1 MASRSLRSEKHKINL
16 NYHNL
21 TRSHQTQSIFMI
33 SFNFKRN
40 VLKSVMFC
48 GLLLC
53 AGSLSATTSH
63 TILSEE
69 ETQPTDEVIA
79 RGYDR
84 QANVNCILY
93 KSGYLEVYSSGGN
106 SYLSSIGFMIGS
118 DKKDLIKTVS
128 IKEIRTIQNDAF
140 ADCKNLTSV
149 TFYPNDNKPVWEISG
164 DAFRNCVSLK
174 SITIP
179 AYVHKIENTV
189 FSGCTN
195 LESIVVEEGNSTYDS
210 RDNCNAVI
218 ETATNTLKIGFSST
232 KIPNTVT
239 TIGGGAFEGT
249 TLKSIVIPEGVTL
262 IENEAF
268 KDCKSLETVSLPNSL
283 ERIYPFAFRNSNI
296 SSISIPAGVKY
307 ISEDVF
313 DGCNNLSTITVSN
326 GNTKYDSRDN
336 CNALIETATNT
347 ILRGSSSTIIPNT
360 VTTIGA
366 RAFEGTTLKRIVI
379 PEGVTLIGDGAFCDC
394 KSLETV
400 SLPNSLER
408 ICSIAFS
415 SSKISSIYIPAGV
428 KDISESAF
436 FQCEN
441 LSTIT
446 VSNENTKYDSRDN
459 CNALIETATNTL
471 LQGSSSTVIPN
482 SVTAIGGRAFQRSN
496 IAEMVIPNSVTAIEA
511 YTFQGSKIAKIVI
524 PESVKKIGQ
533 LAFLDCNSLTTVVCK
548 SKSVIDISGVP
559 PFFPLSNAILYVPAE
574 SVEAYKVANGWSR
587 FSNIQP
593 LPFVD
598 INITAAGKTTY
609 CSSNALDFTNVEGV
623 KAYLALG
630 FSPSTGVVFLTRVNK
645 IPAGVGFM
653 IFGKEGQYEVP
664 FCETDITYANLM
676 VGTKSETTVASTA
689 DGKTNYVLANG
700 ADGVMFYLA
709 NDAVVPANKAYLSIP
724 SSVINTP
731 AKVIRL
737 GFEDDIT
744 TGILRV
750 EDMTNKTDNKVY
762 GLDGRRKASL
772 SSGFNIV
779 NGKKIYV
786 K

>member
-1 MASRSLRSEKHKINL
+1 
-16 NYHNL
+16 
-21 TRSHQTQSIFMI
+21 MI

-40 VLKSVMFC
+40 VLKSVMLC
-48 GLLLC
+48 GLLMC
-53 AGSLSATTSH
+53 ASSLSATSSH
-63 TILSEE
+63 AILMEE
-69 ETQPTDEVIA
+69 ETQPADEVIA

-93 KSGYLEVYSSGGN
+93 KSGYLEVYSSGGY
-106 SYLSSIGFMIGS
+106 SYLSSIGYMIGS

-128 IKEIRTIQNDAF
+128 IKEIRVIEDEAF
-140 ADCKNLTSV
+140 ADCNNLTSV
-149 TFYPNDNKPVWEISG
+149 TFYPNDNKPVWEIKG
-164 DAFRNCVSLK
+164 NAFRNCVSLK

-179 AYVHKIENTV
+179 ASVSKIETSA
-189 FSGCTN
+189 FQGCTS
-195 LESIVVEEGNSTYDS
+195 LESIVVEEGNSKYDS

-218 ETATNTLKIGFSST
+218 ETATNTLKIGLSST
-232 KIPNTVT
+232 IIPNTVT

-262 IENEAF
+262 IDNSAF
-268 KDCKSLETVSLPNSL
+268 SDCKSLETVSLPNSL
-283 ERIYPFAFRNSNI
+283 ERIYPLAFQNSNI
-296 SSISIPAGVKY
+296 SSISIPAGVKGIGENAFY
-307 ISEDVF
+307 
-313 DGCNNLSTITVSN
+313 GCENLSTITVSN
-326 GNTKYDSRDN
+326 GNAKYDSRDN

-347 ILRGSSSTIIPNT
+347 ILRGSSST
-360 VTTIGA
+360 
-366 RAFEGTTLKRIVI
+366 
-379 PEGVTLIGDGAFCDC
+379 
-394 KSLETV
+394 
-400 SLPNSLER
+400 
-408 ICSIAFS
+408 
-415 SSKISSIYIPAGV
+415 
-428 KDISESAF
+428 
-436 FQCEN
+436 
-441 LSTIT
+441 
-446 VSNENTKYDSRDN
+446 
-459 CNALIETATNTL
+459 
-471 LQGSSSTVIPN
+471 VIPN
-482 SVTAIGGRAFQRSN
+482 SVTTIERNAFR
-496 IAEMVIPNSVTAIEA
+496 
-511 YTFQGSKIAKIVI
+511 GSKIAKIVI
-524 PESVKKIGQ
+524 PASVKNIGQ
-533 LAFLDCNSLTTVVCK
+533 WAFQDCKSLTTVVCK
-548 SKSVIDISGVP
+548 SKSVIDVSGLL
-559 PFFPLSNAILYVPAE
+559 PFDPLPNATLYVPAE
-574 SVEAYKVANGWSR
+574 SLEAYKAANEWSK

-593 LPFVD
+593 LPYAD
-598 INITAAGKTTY
+598 ITITAAGKTTY
-609 CSSNALDFTNVEGV
+609 CSSNSLDFTNVEGV

-653 IFGKEGQYEVP
+653 VFGKEGQYEVP

-700 ADGVMFYLA
+700 VDGVMFYLA

-737 GFEDDIT
+737 GFEDDMT

>member
-1 MASRSLRSEKHKINL
+1 MASRSFRSEKHKINL

-53 AGSLSATTSH
+53 ASSLSATSSH
-63 TILSEE
+63 AILMEE

-79 RGYDR
+79 TGYNR

-128 IKEIRTIQNDAF
+128 IKEIRVIEDEAF
-140 ADCKNLTSV
+140 ADCNNLTSV
-149 TFYPNDNKPVWEISG
+149 TFYPNDNKPVWEIKG
-164 DAFRNCVSLK
+164 NAFRNCVSLK

-179 AYVHKIENTV
+179 ASVSKIETSA
-189 FSGCTN
+189 FQGCTS
-195 LESIVVEEGNSTYDS
+195 LESIVVEEGNSKYDS

-218 ETATNTLKIGFSST
+218 ETATKTLKVGLSST
-232 KIPNTVT
+232 IIPNTVT

-262 IENEAF
+262 IDNSAF
-268 KDCKSLETVSLPNSL
+268 SDCKSLETVSLPNSL
-283 ERIYPFAFRNSNI
+283 ERIYPLAFQNSNI
-296 SSISIPAGVKY
+296 SSISIPAGVKGIGENAFY
-307 ISEDVF
+307 
-313 DGCNNLSTITVSN
+313 GCENLSTITVSN

-347 ILRGSSSTIIPNT
+347 ILRGSSST
-360 VTTIGA
+360 
-366 RAFEGTTLKRIVI
+366 
-379 PEGVTLIGDGAFCDC
+379 
-394 KSLETV
+394 
-400 SLPNSLER
+400 
-408 ICSIAFS
+408 
-415 SSKISSIYIPAGV
+415 
-428 KDISESAF
+428 
-436 FQCEN
+436 
-441 LSTIT
+441 
-446 VSNENTKYDSRDN
+446 
-459 CNALIETATNTL
+459 
-471 LQGSSSTVIPN
+471 VIPN
-482 SVTAIGGRAFQRSN
+482 SVTTIERNAFR
-496 IAEMVIPNSVTAIEA
+496 
-511 YTFQGSKIAKIVI
+511 GLKIAKIVI
-524 PESVKKIGQ
+524 PASVKNIGQ
-533 LAFLDCNSLTTVVCK
+533 WAFQDCKSLTTVVCK
-548 SKSVIDISGVP
+548 SKSVIDVSGLL
-559 PFFPLSNAILYVPAE
+559 PFDPLPNATLYVPAE
-574 SVEAYKVANGWSR
+574 SIEAYKAANEWSK

-593 LPFVD
+593 LPYAD
-598 INITAAGKTTY
+598 ITITAAGKTTY
-609 CSSNALDFTNVEGV
+609 CSSYALDFTNVEGV

-653 IFGKEGQYEVP
+653 VFGKEGQYEVP
-664 FCETDITYANLM
+664 FCKTDITYANLM

-737 GFEDDIT
+737 GFEDDMT

>member
-1 MASRSLRSEKHKINL
+1 
-16 NYHNL
+16 
-21 TRSHQTQSIFMI
+21 MI

-40 VLKSVMFC
+40 VLKSVMLC
-48 GLLLC
+48 GLLMC
-53 AGSLSATTSH
+53 ASSLSATSSH
-63 TILSEE
+63 AILMEE

-128 IKEIRTIQNDAF
+128 IKEIRVIEDEAF
-140 ADCKNLTSV
+140 ADCNNLTSV
-149 TFYPNDNKPVWEISG
+149 TFYPNDNKPVWEIKG
-164 DAFRNCVSLK
+164 NAFRNCVSLK

-179 AYVHKIENTV
+179 ASVSKIETSA
-189 FSGCTN
+189 FQGCTS
-195 LESIVVEEGNSTYDS
+195 LESIVVEEGNSKYDS

-218 ETATNTLKIGFSST
+218 ETATNTLKVGLSST
-232 KIPNTVT
+232 IIPNTVT

-262 IENEAF
+262 IDNSAF
-268 KDCKSLETVSLPNSL
+268 SDCKSLETVSLPNSL
-283 ERIYPFAFRNSNI
+283 ERIYPLAFQNSNI
-296 SSISIPAGVKY
+296 SSISIPAGVKSLDY
-307 ISEDVF
+307 SSFEGCENLSTITVSNGNAKYDSRGNCNALIETATNTILRGSSSTVIPNTVTSIGSNAFRGTTLKSIVIPEGVTLIGNSAFCDCKSLETVSLPNSLERIGYLAFCGSKISSIYIPAGVKDISERVF
-313 DGCNNLSTITVSN
+313 DGCENLSTITVSN

-347 ILRGSSSTIIPNT
+347 IL
-360 VTTIGA
+360 
-366 RAFEGTTLKRIVI
+366 
-379 PEGVTLIGDGAFCDC
+379 
-394 KSLETV
+394 
-400 SLPNSLER
+400 
-408 ICSIAFS
+408 
-415 SSKISSIYIPAGV
+415 
-428 KDISESAF
+428 
-436 FQCEN
+436 
-441 LSTIT
+441 
-446 VSNENTKYDSRDN
+446 
-459 CNALIETATNTL
+459 
-471 LQGSSSTVIPN
+471 QGSSSTVIPN
-482 SVTAIGGRAFQRSN
+482 SVTAIGAKAFQGSKIAKIVIPNSVTAIGEYAFQGSN
-496 IAEMVIPNSVTAIEA
+496 IAEVVIPNSVTAIEA
-511 YTFQGSKIAKIVI
+511 YTFQGSKIAKVVI
-524 PESVKKIGQ
+524 PESVKKIGN
-533 LAFLDCNSLTTVVCK
+533 LAFQGCKSLTTIVCK
-548 SKSVIDISGVP
+548 SKSVIDVSGLI
-559 PFFPLSNAILYVPAE
+559 PFSPLPNAILYVPAE
-574 SVEAYKVANGWSR
+574 SVEAYKVANVWR
-587 FSNIQP
+587 EFSNIQP

-737 GFEDDIT
+737 GFEDDMT

>member
-1 MASRSLRSEKHKINL
+1 M
-16 NYHNL
+16 
-21 TRSHQTQSIFMI
+21 
-33 SFNFKRN
+33 
-40 VLKSVMFC
+40 
-48 GLLLC
+48 
-53 AGSLSATTSH
+53 
-63 TILSEE
+63 
-69 ETQPTDEVIA
+69 
-79 RGYDR
+79 
-84 QANVNCILY
+84 
-93 KSGYLEVYSSGGN
+93 
-106 SYLSSIGFMIGS
+106 
-118 DKKDLIKTVS
+118 
-128 IKEIRTIQNDAF
+128 
-140 ADCKNLTSV
+140 
-149 TFYPNDNKPVWEISG
+149 
-164 DAFRNCVSLK
+164 
-174 SITIP
+174 
-179 AYVHKIENTV
+179 
-189 FSGCTN
+189 
-195 LESIVVEEGNSTYDS
+195 EEGNSTYDS
-210 RDNCNAVI
+210 RDNCNAII

-347 ILRGSSSTIIPNT
+347 ILRGSSSTVIPNT
-360 VTTIGA
+360 VTSIGSN
-366 RAFEGTTLKRIVI
+366 AFRGTTLKSIVI
-379 PEGVTLIGDGAFCDC
+379 PEGVTLIGNRAFGEC

-408 ICSIAFS
+408 IGYLAFYDS
-415 SSKISSIYIPAGV
+415 NISSIYIPAGV
-428 KDISESAF
+428 KDISEDVF
-436 FQCEN
+436 DGCNN

-446 VSNENTKYDSRDN
+446 VSNGNTKYDSRDN
-459 CNALIETATNTL
+459 CNALIETATNTI

-482 SVTAIGGRAFQRSN
+482 SVTAIGAKAFQGSKIAKIVIPNSVTAIGEYAFQGSN
-496 IAEMVIPNSVTAIEA
+496 IAEVVIPNSVTAIEA

-609 CSSNALDFTNVEGV
+609 CSSYSLDFTNVEGV

-700 ADGVMFYLA
+700 VDGVMFYLA

-737 GFEDDIT
+737 GFEDDMT

-750 EDMTNKTDNKVY
+750 EDMTNKTDNKIY

>member
-1 MASRSLRSEKHKINL
+1 
-16 NYHNL
+16 
-21 TRSHQTQSIFMI
+21 MI

>member
-1 MASRSLRSEKHKINL
+1 
-16 NYHNL
+16 
-21 TRSHQTQSIFMI
+21 MI

-40 VLKSVMFC
+40 VLKSVMLC
-48 GLLLC
+48 GLLMG
-53 AGSLSATTSH
+53 ASSLSATTSH
-63 TILSEE
+63 AILTEE

-128 IKEIRTIQNDAF
+128 IKEIRVIEDEAF
-140 ADCKNLTSV
+140 ADCNNLTSV
-149 TFYPNDNKPVWEISG
+149 TFYPNDNKPVWEIKG
-164 DAFRNCVSLK
+164 NAFRNCVSLK

-179 AYVHKIENTV
+179 ASVSKIETSA
-189 FSGCTN
+189 FQGCTS

-218 ETATNTLKIGFSST
+218 ETATNTLKVGLSST
-232 KIPNTVT
+232 IIPNTVT

-262 IENEAF
+262 IDNSAF
-268 KDCKSLETVSLPNSL
+268 SDCKSLETVSLPNSL
-283 ERIYPFAFRNSNI
+283 ERIYPLAFQNSNI
-296 SSISIPAGVKY
+296 SSISIPAGVKSLDY
-307 ISEDVF
+307 SSFE
-313 DGCNNLSTITVSN
+313 GCENLSTITVSN
-326 GNTKYDSRDN
+326 GNAKYDSRDN

-347 ILRGSSSTIIPNT
+347 ILRGSSST
-360 VTTIGA
+360 
-366 RAFEGTTLKRIVI
+366 
-379 PEGVTLIGDGAFCDC
+379 
-394 KSLETV
+394 
-400 SLPNSLER
+400 
-408 ICSIAFS
+408 
-415 SSKISSIYIPAGV
+415 
-428 KDISESAF
+428 
-436 FQCEN
+436 
-441 LSTIT
+441 
-446 VSNENTKYDSRDN
+446 
-459 CNALIETATNTL
+459 
-471 LQGSSSTVIPN
+471 VIPN
-482 SVTAIGGRAFQRSN
+482 SVTAIGANAFR
-496 IAEMVIPNSVTAIEA
+496 
-511 YTFQGSKIAKIVI
+511 YSKIAKIVI
-524 PESVKKIGQ
+524 PASVKNIGQ
-533 LAFLDCNSLTTVVCK
+533 WAFQDCKSLTTVVCK
-548 SKSVIDISGVP
+548 SKSVIDVSGLL
-559 PFFPLSNAILYVPAE
+559 PFDPLPNATLYVPAE
-574 SVEAYKVANGWSR
+574 SIEAYKAANEWSK

-700 ADGVMFYLA
+700 VDGVMFYLA

-737 GFEDDIT
+737 GFEDDMT

>member
-1 MASRSLRSEKHKINL
+1 M
-16 NYHNL
+16 
-21 TRSHQTQSIFMI
+21 
-33 SFNFKRN
+33 
-40 VLKSVMFC
+40 
-48 GLLLC
+48 
-53 AGSLSATTSH
+53 
-63 TILSEE
+63 
-69 ETQPTDEVIA
+69 
-79 RGYDR
+79 
-84 QANVNCILY
+84 
-93 KSGYLEVYSSGGN
+93 
-106 SYLSSIGFMIGS
+106 
-118 DKKDLIKTVS
+118 
-128 IKEIRTIQNDAF
+128 
-140 ADCKNLTSV
+140 
-149 TFYPNDNKPVWEISG
+149 
-164 DAFRNCVSLK
+164 
-174 SITIP
+174 
-179 AYVHKIENTV
+179 
-189 FSGCTN
+189 
-195 LESIVVEEGNSTYDS
+195 VEEGNSTYDS

>member
-1 MASRSLRSEKHKINL
+1 ML
-16 NYHNL
+16 
-21 TRSHQTQSIFMI
+21 

-69 ETQPTDEVIA
+69 EAQPTDEVIA
-79 RGYDR
+79 TGYDR

-128 IKEIRTIQNDAF
+128 IKEIRTIQDDAF

-149 TFYPNDNKPVWEISG
+149 TFYPNDYKPVRKISG
-164 DAFRNCVSLK
+164 NAFRNCVSLK

-179 AYVHKIENTV
+179 ASVHEIERRV
-189 FSGCTN
+189 FEGCTS

-218 ETATNTLKIGFSST
+218 ETATNTLKIGLSST

-268 KDCKSLETVSLPNSL
+268 KDCKSLEAVSLPNSL

-296 SSISIPAGVKY
+296 SSISIPVGVKY

-347 ILRGSSSTIIPNT
+347 ILRGSSST
-360 VTTIGA
+360 
-366 RAFEGTTLKRIVI
+366 
-379 PEGVTLIGDGAFCDC
+379 
-394 KSLETV
+394 
-400 SLPNSLER
+400 
-408 ICSIAFS
+408 
-415 SSKISSIYIPAGV
+415 
-428 KDISESAF
+428 
-436 FQCEN
+436 
-441 LSTIT
+441 
-446 VSNENTKYDSRDN
+446 
-459 CNALIETATNTL
+459 
-471 LQGSSSTVIPN
+471 VIPN
-482 SVTAIGGRAFQRSN
+482 SVTTIGRNAFR
-496 IAEMVIPNSVTAIEA
+496 
-511 YTFQGSKIAKIVI
+511 GSKIAKIVI
-524 PESVKKIGQ
+524 PASVKNIGQ
-533 LAFLDCNSLTTVVCK
+533 WAFQDCKSLTTVVCK
-548 SKSVIDISGVP
+548 SKSVIDVSGLL
-559 PFFPLSNAILYVPAE
+559 PFDPLPNATLYVPAE
-574 SVEAYKVANGWSR
+574 SIEAYKAANEWSK

-593 LPFVD
+593 LPYAD

-609 CSSNALDFTNVEGV
+609 CSSYALDFTNVEGV

-700 ADGVMFYLA
+700 VDGVMFYLA

-737 GFEDDIT
+737 GFEDDMT

-750 EDMTNKTDNKVY
+750 EDMTNKTDNKIY

>member
-1 MASRSLRSEKHKINL
+1 
-16 NYHNL
+16 
-21 TRSHQTQSIFMI
+21 
-33 SFNFKRN
+33 
-40 VLKSVMFC
+40 MFC

-106 SYLSSIGFMIGS
+106 SYLSSIGIGFMIGS

-128 IKEIRTIQNDAF
+128 IKEIRLIESGAF

-149 TFYPNDNKPVWEISG
+149 TFYPNDNKPVLEIG
-164 DAFRNCVSLK
+164 RYAFRNCVSLK

-179 AYVHKIENTV
+179 ASVREISNTV
-189 FSGCTN
+189 FEGCTS

-218 ETATNTLKIGFSST
+218 ETATNTLKIGLSST

-239 TIGGGAFEGT
+239 TIGGGAFKGT

-262 IENEAF
+262 IEDEAF
-268 KDCKSLETVSLPNSL
+268 DGCKSLETVSLPNSL
-283 ERIYPFAFRNSNI
+283 ERICYDAFRYSNI

-307 ISEDVF
+307 IYDYAF
-313 DGCNNLSTITVSN
+313 HGCGNLSTITVSN

-347 ILRGSSSTIIPNT
+347 ILRGTSNTVIPNS
-360 VTTIGA
+360 VTTIE
-366 RAFEGTTLKRIVI
+366 RDAFGETTLKSIVI
-379 PEGVTLIGDGAFCDC
+379 PEGVTLIGEGAFYDC

-400 SLPNSLER
+400 SLPNSLEC
-408 ICSIAFS
+408 IGSLAFCG
-415 SSKISSIYIPAGV
+415 SKISSISIPAGV
-428 KDISESAF
+428 KYIYKDAF
-436 FQCEN
+436 YGCEN

-446 VSNENTKYDSRDN
+446 VSNGNTKYDSRDN
-459 CNALIETATNTL
+459 CNALIETATNTI

-482 SVTAIGGRAFQRSN
+482 SVTAIGAKAFQGSKIAKIVIPNSVTAIGEYAFQGSN
-496 IAEMVIPNSVTAIEA
+496 IAEVVIPNSVTAIEA
-511 YTFQGSKIAKIVI
+511 YTFQGSKIAKVVI

-559 PFFPLSNAILYVPAE
+559 TFFPLSNAILYVPAE

-700 ADGVMFYLA
+700 VDGVMFYLA

-737 GFEDDIT
+737 GFEDDMT

>member
-1 MASRSLRSEKHKINL
+1 
-16 NYHNL
+16 
-21 TRSHQTQSIFMI
+21 MI

-69 ETQPTDEVIA
+69 EAQPTDEVIA
-79 RGYDR
+79 TGYNTKL
-84 QANVNCILY
+84 NVNCILY
-93 KSGYLEVYSSGGN
+93 KSGLLKVYSTGGR
-106 SYLSSIGFMIGS
+106 SYMSSIDYMIDS
-118 DKKDLIKTVS
+118 DKKDLIKTVY
-128 IKEIRTIQNDAF
+128 IEHIDVIENVAF
-140 ADCKNLTSV
+140 ANCKNLTSV
-149 TFYPNDNKPVWEISG
+149 TFCPNDNKPVEAIKG
-164 DAFRNCVSLK
+164 NAFRGCVSLK

-179 AYVHKIENTV
+179 ASVSNIETSV
-189 FSGCTN
+189 FQGCTS
-195 LESIVVEEGNSTYDS
+195 LESIVVEEGNSKYDS

-218 ETATNTLKIGFSST
+218 ETATNTLKVGLSST
-232 KIPNTVT
+232 IIPNTVT

-249 TLKSIVIPEGVTL
+249 TLKSIVIPEGVTE

-268 KDCKSLETVSLPNSL
+268 SKCKSLETVSLPNSL
-283 ERIYPFAFRNSNI
+283 ERIYYNAFQYSNI

-307 ISEDVF
+307 IYDDAF
-313 DGCNNLSTITVSN
+313 YGCENLSTITVSN

-347 ILRGSSSTIIPNT
+347 ILRGSSST
-360 VTTIGA
+360 
-366 RAFEGTTLKRIVI
+366 
-379 PEGVTLIGDGAFCDC
+379 
-394 KSLETV
+394 
-400 SLPNSLER
+400 
-408 ICSIAFS
+408 
-415 SSKISSIYIPAGV
+415 
-428 KDISESAF
+428 
-436 FQCEN
+436 
-441 LSTIT
+441 
-446 VSNENTKYDSRDN
+446 
-459 CNALIETATNTL
+459 
-471 LQGSSSTVIPN
+471 VIPN
-482 SVTAIGGRAFQRSN
+482 SVTTIGRNAFRGSN
-496 IAEMVIPNSVTAIEA
+496 IV
-511 YTFQGSKIAKIVI
+511 KIVI
-524 PESVKKIGQ
+524 PASVKKIGQ
-533 LAFLDCNSLTTVVCK
+533 WAFQDCKSLTTVVCK
-548 SKSVIDISGVP
+548 SKSVIDVSGLL
-559 PFFPLSNAILYVPAE
+559 PFDPLPNATLYVPAE
-574 SVEAYKVANGWSR
+574 SIEAYKAANEWSK

-593 LPFVD
+593 LPYAD
-598 INITAAGKTTY
+598 ITITAAGKTTY
-609 CSSNALDFTNVEGV
+609 CSSNSLDFTNVEGV

-724 SSVINTP
+724 SPVMNTP

-737 GFEDDIT
+737 GFEDDMT

-750 EDMTNKTDNKVY
+750 EDMTNKTDNKIY

>member
-1 MASRSLRSEKHKINL
+1 M
-16 NYHNL
+16 
-21 TRSHQTQSIFMI
+21 
-33 SFNFKRN
+33 
-40 VLKSVMFC
+40 V
-48 GLLLC
+48 
-53 AGSLSATTSH
+53 
-63 TILSEE
+63 
-69 ETQPTDEVIA
+69 
-79 RGYDR
+79 
-84 QANVNCILY
+84 
-93 KSGYLEVYSSGGN
+93 
-106 SYLSSIGFMIGS
+106 
-118 DKKDLIKTVS
+118 
-128 IKEIRTIQNDAF
+128 
-140 ADCKNLTSV
+140 
-149 TFYPNDNKPVWEISG
+149 
-164 DAFRNCVSLK
+164 
-174 SITIP
+174 
-179 AYVHKIENTV
+179 
-189 FSGCTN
+189 
-195 LESIVVEEGNSTYDS
+195 
-210 RDNCNAVI
+210 
-218 ETATNTLKIGFSST
+218 
-232 KIPNTVT
+232 
-239 TIGGGAFEGT
+239 
-249 TLKSIVIPEGVTL
+249 
-262 IENEAF
+262 
-268 KDCKSLETVSLPNSL
+268 
-283 ERIYPFAFRNSNI
+283 SNI

>member
-1 MASRSLRSEKHKINL
+1 
-16 NYHNL
+16 
-21 TRSHQTQSIFMI
+21 MI

-48 GLLLC
+48 GLLMC
-53 AGSLSATTSH
+53 ASSLSATTSH
-63 TILSEE
+63 AILSEE

-79 RGYDR
+79 TGYNTR
-84 QANVNCILY
+84 LNVNCILY
-93 KSGYLEVYSSGGN
+93 KSGLLKVYSTGGR
-106 SYLSSIGFMIGS
+106 SYMSSIDYMIDS
-118 DKKDLIKTVS
+118 DKKDLIKTVY
-128 IKEIRTIQNDAF
+128 IEHIDVIENVAF
-140 ADCKNLTSV
+140 ANCKNLTSV
-149 TFYPNDNKPVWEISG
+149 TFCPNDNKPVEAIKG
-164 DAFRNCVSLK
+164 NAFRGCVSLK

-179 AYVHKIENTV
+179 ASVSNIETSV
-189 FSGCTN
+189 FQGCTS
-195 LESIVVEEGNSTYDS
+195 LESIVVEEGNSKYDS

-218 ETATNTLKIGFSST
+218 ETATNTLKVGLSST
-232 KIPNTVT
+232 IIPNTVT

-249 TLKSIVIPEGVTL
+249 TLKSIVIPEGVTE

-268 KDCKSLETVSLPNSL
+268 SKCKSLETVSLPNSL
-283 ERIYPFAFRNSNI
+283 ERIYYNAFQYSNI

-307 ISEDVF
+307 IYDDAF
-313 DGCNNLSTITVSN
+313 YGCENLSTITVSN

-347 ILRGSSSTIIPNT
+347 ILRGSSST
-360 VTTIGA
+360 
-366 RAFEGTTLKRIVI
+366 
-379 PEGVTLIGDGAFCDC
+379 
-394 KSLETV
+394 
-400 SLPNSLER
+400 
-408 ICSIAFS
+408 
-415 SSKISSIYIPAGV
+415 
-428 KDISESAF
+428 
-436 FQCEN
+436 
-441 LSTIT
+441 
-446 VSNENTKYDSRDN
+446 
-459 CNALIETATNTL
+459 
-471 LQGSSSTVIPN
+471 
-482 SVTAIGGRAFQRSN
+482 
-496 IAEMVIPNSVTAIEA
+496 VIPNSVTAIERNA
-511 YTFQGSKIAKIVI
+511 FRGSKIAKIVI
-524 PESVKKIGQ
+524 PASVKKIGQ
-533 LAFLDCNSLTTVVCK
+533 WAFQDCKSLTTVVCK
-548 SKSVIDISGVP
+548 SKSVIDVSGLL
-559 PFFPLSNAILYVPAE
+559 PFDPLPNATLYVPAE
-574 SVEAYKVANGWSR
+574 SIEAYKAANEWSK

-593 LPFVD
+593 LPYAD
-598 INITAAGKTTY
+598 ITITAAGKTTY
-609 CSSNALDFTNVEGV
+609 CSSYSLDFTNVEGV

-630 FSPSTGVVFLTRVNK
+630 FSPRTGVVFLTRVNK

-700 ADGVMFYLA
+700 VDGVMFYLA

-737 GFEDDIT
+737 GFEDDMT

>member
-1 MASRSLRSEKHKINL
+1 
-16 NYHNL
+16 
-21 TRSHQTQSIFMI
+21 MI

-48 GLLLC
+48 GLLMC
-53 AGSLSATTSH
+53 ASSLSATTSH
-63 TILSEE
+63 AILMEE

-79 RGYDR
+79 TGYDR

-118 DKKDLIKTVS
+118 DKKDLIKTVY
-128 IKEIRTIQNDAF
+128 IKEIRTIQDDAF

-149 TFYPNDNKPVWEISG
+149 TFYPNDYKPVRKISG
-164 DAFRNCVSLK
+164 NAFRNCVSLK

-179 AYVHKIENTV
+179 ASVHEIERRV
-189 FSGCTN
+189 FEGCTS

-218 ETATNTLKIGFSST
+218 ETATNTLKIGLSST

-268 KDCKSLETVSLPNSL
+268 KDCKSLEAVSLPNSL

-347 ILRGSSSTIIPNT
+347 ILRGSSSTVIPNT
-360 VTTIGA
+360 VTSIGSN
-366 RAFEGTTLKRIVI
+366 AFRGTTLKSIVI
-379 PEGVTLIGDGAFCDC
+379 PEGVTLIGNRAFGEC

-408 ICSIAFS
+408 IGYLAFYDS
-415 SSKISSIYIPAGV
+415 NISSISIPAGV
-428 KDISESAF
+428 KDISEDVF
-436 FQCEN
+436 NGCEN

-446 VSNENTKYDSRDN
+446 VSNGNTKYDSRDN
-459 CNALIETATNTL
+459 CNALIETATNTI

-482 SVTAIGGRAFQRSN
+482 SVTAIGAKAFQGSKIAKIVIPNSVTAIGEYAFQGSN
-496 IAEMVIPNSVTAIEA
+496 IAEVVIPNSVTAIEA
-511 YTFQGSKIAKIVI
+511 YTFQGSKIAKVVI
-524 PESVKKIGQ
+524 PESVKKIG
-533 LAFLDCNSLTTVVCK
+533 LFAFQGCKSLTTIVCK
-548 SKSVIDISGVP
+548 SKSVIDVSRLI
-559 PFFPLSNAILYVPAE
+559 PFSPLPNATLYVPAE
-574 SVEAYKVANGWSR
+574 SVEAYKVANGWR
-587 FSNIQP
+587 DFSNIQP
-593 LPFVD
+593 LPYAYID
-598 INITAAGKTTY
+598 ITAAGKTTY
-609 CSSNALDFTNVEGV
+609 CSSNSLDFTNVEGV

-737 GFEDDIT
+737 GFEDDMT

>member
-1 MASRSLRSEKHKINL
+1 
-16 NYHNL
+16 
-21 TRSHQTQSIFMI
+21 MI

-69 ETQPTDEVIA
+69 EAQPTDEVIA
-79 RGYDR
+79 TGYNTKL
-84 QANVNCILY
+84 NVNCILY
-93 KSGYLEVYSSGGN
+93 KSGLLKVYSTGGR
-106 SYLSSIGFMIGS
+106 SYMSSIDYMIDS
-118 DKKDLIKTVS
+118 DKKDLIKTVY
-128 IKEIRTIQNDAF
+128 IEHIDVIENVAF
-140 ADCKNLTSV
+140 ANCKNLTSV
-149 TFYPNDNKPVWEISG
+149 TFCPNDNKPVEAIKG
-164 DAFRNCVSLK
+164 NAFRGCVSLK

-179 AYVHKIENTV
+179 ASVSNIETSV
-189 FSGCTN
+189 FQGCTS
-195 LESIVVEEGNSTYDS
+195 LESIVVEEGNSKYDS

-218 ETATNTLKIGFSST
+218 ETATNTLKVGLSST
-232 KIPNTVT
+232 IIPNTVT

-249 TLKSIVIPEGVTL
+249 TLKSIVIPEGVTQ

-268 KDCKSLETVSLPNSL
+268 SNCKSLETVSLPNSL
-283 ERIYPFAFRNSNI
+283 ERIYYYAFQNSNI

-307 ISEDVF
+307 IYEDAF
-313 DGCNNLSTITVSN
+313 YGCENLSTITVSN

-347 ILRGSSSTIIPNT
+347 ILRGSSN
-360 VTTIGA
+360 
-366 RAFEGTTLKRIVI
+366 
-379 PEGVTLIGDGAFCDC
+379 
-394 KSLETV
+394 
-400 SLPNSLER
+400 
-408 ICSIAFS
+408 
-415 SSKISSIYIPAGV
+415 
-428 KDISESAF
+428 
-436 FQCEN
+436 
-441 LSTIT
+441 
-446 VSNENTKYDSRDN
+446 
-459 CNALIETATNTL
+459 
-471 LQGSSSTVIPN
+471 TVIPN
-482 SVTAIGGRAFQRSN
+482 SVTTIGRNAFRGSN
-496 IAEMVIPNSVTAIEA
+496 
-511 YTFQGSKIAKIVI
+511 IAKIVI
-524 PESVKKIGQ
+524 PASVKKIGQ
-533 LAFLDCNSLTTVVCK
+533 WAFQDCKSLTTVVCK
-548 SKSVIDISGVP
+548 SKSVIDVSGLLPFVP
-559 PFFPLSNAILYVPAE
+559 LPNATLYVPAE
-574 SVEAYKVANGWSR
+574 SIEAYKAANEWSK

-593 LPFVD
+593 LPYAD
-598 INITAAGKTTY
+598 ITITAAGKTTY
-609 CSSNALDFTNVEGV
+609 CSSYALDFTNVEGV

-664 FCETDITYANLM
+664 FCKTDITYANLM

-737 GFEDDIT
+737 GFEDDMT

>member
-1 MASRSLRSEKHKINL
+1 
-16 NYHNL
+16 
-21 TRSHQTQSIFMI
+21 MI

-210 RDNCNAVI
+210 RDNCNAII

-347 ILRGSSSTIIPNT
+347 ILRGSSSTVIPNT
-360 VTTIGA
+360 VTSIGSN
-366 RAFEGTTLKRIVI
+366 AFRGTTLKSIVI
-379 PEGVTLIGDGAFCDC
+379 PEGVTLIGNRAFGEC

-408 ICSIAFS
+408 IGYLAFYDS
-415 SSKISSIYIPAGV
+415 NISSIYIPAGV
-428 KDISESAF
+428 KDISEDVF
-436 FQCEN
+436 DGCNN

-446 VSNENTKYDSRDN
+446 VSNGNTKYDSRDN
-459 CNALIETATNTL
+459 CNALIETATNTI

-482 SVTAIGGRAFQRSN
+482 SVTAIGAK
-496 IAEMVIPNSVTAIEA
+496 A
-511 YTFQGSKIAKIVI
+511 FQGSKIAKIVI
-524 PESVKKIGQ
+524 PESVKKIG
-533 LAFLDCNSLTTVVCK
+533 LFAFQGCKSLTTIVCK
-548 SKSVIDISGVP
+548 SKSVIDVSRLI
-559 PFFPLSNAILYVPAE
+559 PFSPLPNATLYVPAE
-574 SVEAYKVANGWSR
+574 SVEAYKVANGWR
-587 FSNIQP
+587 DFSNIQP
-593 LPFVD
+593 LPYAYID
-598 INITAAGKTTY
+598 ITAAGKTTY
-609 CSSNALDFTNVEGV
+609 CSSNSLDFTNVEGV

-653 IFGKEGQYEVP
+653 VFGKEGQYEVP
-664 FCETDITYANLM
+664 FCKTDITYANLM

-700 ADGVMFYLA
+700 VDGVMFYLA

-737 GFEDDIT
+737 GFEDDMT

>member
-1 MASRSLRSEKHKINL
+1 MASRSFRSEKHKINL

-40 VLKSVMFC
+40 VLKSVMLC
-48 GLLLC
+48 GLLMG
-53 AGSLSATTSH
+53 ASSLSATTSH
-63 TILSEE
+63 AILTEE

-128 IKEIRTIQNDAF
+128 IKEIRVIEDEAF
-140 ADCKNLTSV
+140 ADCNNLTSV
-149 TFYPNDNKPVWEISG
+149 TFYPNDNKPVWEIKG
-164 DAFRNCVSLK
+164 NAFRNCVSLK

-179 AYVHKIENTV
+179 ADVHKIENTV

-262 IENEAF
+262 IGNGAF

-283 ERIYPFAFRNSNI
+283 ERIYPSAFRNSKI
-296 SSISIPAGVKY
+296 SSISIPAGVKD

-313 DGCNNLSTITVSN
+313 YDCNNLSTITVSN

-360 VTTIGA
+360 VATIGA

>member
-1 MASRSLRSEKHKINL
+1 MLSCCFKGTMKKHWQKGRYGFTLFTFRKAQINL
-16 NYHNL
+16 NYHSL
-21 TRSHQTQSIFMI
+21 TRSHKTQSNFML

-69 ETQPTDEVIA
+69 EAQPTDEVIA
-79 RGYDR
+79 TGYDR

-128 IKEIRTIQNDAF
+128 IKEIRTIQDDAF

-149 TFYPNDNKPVWEISG
+149 TFYPNDYKPVRKISG
-164 DAFRNCVSLK
+164 NAFRNCVSLK

-179 AYVHKIENTV
+179 ASVHEIERRV
-189 FSGCTN
+189 FEGCTS

-218 ETATNTLKIGFSST
+218 ETATNTLKIGLSST

-268 KDCKSLETVSLPNSL
+268 KDCKSLEAVSLPNSL

-296 SSISIPAGVKY
+296 SSISIPVGVKY

-347 ILRGSSSTIIPNT
+347 ILRGSSST
-360 VTTIGA
+360 
-366 RAFEGTTLKRIVI
+366 
-379 PEGVTLIGDGAFCDC
+379 
-394 KSLETV
+394 
-400 SLPNSLER
+400 
-408 ICSIAFS
+408 
-415 SSKISSIYIPAGV
+415 
-428 KDISESAF
+428 
-436 FQCEN
+436 
-441 LSTIT
+441 
-446 VSNENTKYDSRDN
+446 
-459 CNALIETATNTL
+459 
-471 LQGSSSTVIPN
+471 VIPN
-482 SVTAIGGRAFQRSN
+482 SVTTIGRNAFR
-496 IAEMVIPNSVTAIEA
+496 
-511 YTFQGSKIAKIVI
+511 GSKIAKIVI
-524 PESVKKIGQ
+524 PASVKNIGQ
-533 LAFLDCNSLTTVVCK
+533 WAFQDCKSLTTVVCK
-548 SKSVIDISGVP
+548 SKSVIDVSGLL
-559 PFFPLSNAILYVPAE
+559 PFDPLPNATLYVPAE
-574 SVEAYKVANGWSR
+574 SIEAYKAANEWSK

-593 LPFVD
+593 LPYAD

-609 CSSNALDFTNVEGV
+609 CSSYALDFTNVEGV

-700 ADGVMFYLA
+700 VDGVMFYLA

-737 GFEDDIT
+737 GFEDDMT

-750 EDMTNKTDNKVY
+750 EDMTNKTDNKIY

>member
-1 MASRSLRSEKHKINL
+1 
-16 NYHNL
+16 
-21 TRSHQTQSIFMI
+21 MI

-48 GLLLC
+48 GLLMC
-53 AGSLSATTSH
+53 ANSLSATTSH
-63 TILSEE
+63 AILTEE

-128 IKEIRTIQNDAF
+128 IKEIRVIEDEAF
-140 ADCKNLTSV
+140 ADCNNLTSV
-149 TFYPNDNKPVWEISG
+149 TFYPNDNKPVWEIKG
-164 DAFRNCVSLK
+164 NAFRNCVSLK

-189 FSGCTN
+189 FEGCTS

-218 ETATNTLKIGFSST
+218 ETATNTLKIGLSST
-232 KIPNTVT
+232 IIPNTVT

-262 IENEAF
+262 IDNSAF
-268 KDCKSLETVSLPNSL
+268 SDCKSLETVSLPNSL
-283 ERIYPFAFRNSNI
+283 ERIYPLAFQNSNI
-296 SSISIPAGVKY
+296 SSISIPAGVKDIGENAFY
-307 ISEDVF
+307 
-313 DGCNNLSTITVSN
+313 GCENLSTITVSN
-326 GNTKYDSRDN
+326 GNAKYDSRDN

-347 ILRGSSSTIIPNT
+347 ILRGSSST
-360 VTTIGA
+360 
-366 RAFEGTTLKRIVI
+366 
-379 PEGVTLIGDGAFCDC
+379 
-394 KSLETV
+394 
-400 SLPNSLER
+400 
-408 ICSIAFS
+408 
-415 SSKISSIYIPAGV
+415 
-428 KDISESAF
+428 
-436 FQCEN
+436 
-441 LSTIT
+441 
-446 VSNENTKYDSRDN
+446 
-459 CNALIETATNTL
+459 
-471 LQGSSSTVIPN
+471 VIPN
-482 SVTAIGGRAFQRSN
+482 SVTTIGRNAFRGSN
-496 IAEMVIPNSVTAIEA
+496 
-511 YTFQGSKIAKIVI
+511 IAKIVI
-524 PESVKKIGQ
+524 PASVKNIGQ
-533 LAFLDCNSLTTVVCK
+533 WAFQDCKSLTTIVCK
-548 SKSVIDISGVP
+548 SKSVIDVSGLI
-559 PFFPLSNAILYVPAE
+559 PFSPLPNAILYVPAE
-574 SVEAYKVANGWSR
+574 SVEAYKVANVWR
-587 FSNIQP
+587 EFSNIQP

-700 ADGVMFYLA
+700 VDGVMFYLA

-731 AKVIRL
+731 AKAIRL
-737 GFEDDIT
+737 GFEDDMT

>member
-1 MASRSLRSEKHKINL
+1 
-16 NYHNL
+16 
-21 TRSHQTQSIFMI
+21 MI

-48 GLLLC
+48 GLLMC
-53 AGSLSATTSH
+53 ASSLSATTSH
-63 TILSEE
+63 AILMEE

-79 RGYDR
+79 TGYNTKL
-84 QANVNCILY
+84 NVNCILY
-93 KSGYLEVYSSGGN
+93 KSGLLKVYSTGGR
-106 SYLSSIGFMIGS
+106 SYMSSIDYMIDS
-118 DKKDLIKTVS
+118 DKKDLIKTVY
-128 IKEIRTIQNDAF
+128 IEHIDVIENVAF
-140 ADCKNLTSV
+140 ANCKNLTSV
-149 TFYPNDNKPVWEISG
+149 TFCPNDNKPVEAIKG
-164 DAFRNCVSLK
+164 NAFRGCVSLK

-179 AYVHKIENTV
+179 ASVSNIETSV
-189 FSGCTN
+189 FQGCTS
-195 LESIVVEEGNSTYDS
+195 LESIVVEEGNSKYDS

-218 ETATNTLKIGFSST
+218 ETATNTLKVGLSST
-232 KIPNTVT
+232 IIPNTVT

-249 TLKSIVIPEGVTL
+249 TLKSIVIPEGVTE

-268 KDCKSLETVSLPNSL
+268 SKCKSLETVSLPNSL
-283 ERIYPFAFRNSNI
+283 ERIYYNAFQYSNI

-307 ISEDVF
+307 IYDDAF
-313 DGCNNLSTITVSN
+313 YGCENLSTITVSN

-347 ILRGSSSTIIPNT
+347 ILRGSSST
-360 VTTIGA
+360 
-366 RAFEGTTLKRIVI
+366 
-379 PEGVTLIGDGAFCDC
+379 
-394 KSLETV
+394 
-400 SLPNSLER
+400 
-408 ICSIAFS
+408 
-415 SSKISSIYIPAGV
+415 
-428 KDISESAF
+428 
-436 FQCEN
+436 
-441 LSTIT
+441 
-446 VSNENTKYDSRDN
+446 
-459 CNALIETATNTL
+459 
-471 LQGSSSTVIPN
+471 VIPN
-482 SVTAIGGRAFQRSN
+482 SVTTIGRNAFRGSN
-496 IAEMVIPNSVTAIEA
+496 IV
-511 YTFQGSKIAKIVI
+511 KIVI
-524 PESVKKIGQ
+524 PASVKKIGQ
-533 LAFLDCNSLTTVVCK
+533 WAFQDCKSLTTVVCK
-548 SKSVIDISGVP
+548 SKSVIDVSGLL
-559 PFFPLSNAILYVPAE
+559 PFDPLPNATLYVPAE
-574 SVEAYKVANGWSR
+574 SIEAYKAANEWSK

-593 LPFVD
+593 LPYAD
-598 INITAAGKTTY
+598 ITITAAGKTTY
-609 CSSNALDFTNVEGV
+609 CSSYSLDFTNVEGV

-653 IFGKEGQYEVP
+653 VFGKEGQYEVP

-700 ADGVMFYLA
+700 VDGVMFYLA

-737 GFEDDIT
+737 GFEDDMT

-750 EDMTNKTDNKVY
+750 EDMTNKTDNKIY

>member
-1 MASRSLRSEKHKINL
+1 
-16 NYHNL
+16 
-21 TRSHQTQSIFMI
+21 MI

-40 VLKSVMFC
+40 VLKSVMLC
-48 GLLLC
+48 GLLMC
-53 AGSLSATTSH
+53 ASSLSATSSH
-63 TILSEE
+63 AILMEE

-128 IKEIRTIQNDAF
+128 IKEIRVIEDEAF
-140 ADCKNLTSV
+140 ADCNNLTSV
-149 TFYPNDNKPVWEISG
+149 TFYPNDNKPVWEIKG
-164 DAFRNCVSLK
+164 NAFRNCVSLK

-179 AYVHKIENTV
+179 ASVSKIETSA
-189 FSGCTN
+189 FQGCTS
-195 LESIVVEEGNSTYDS
+195 LESIVVEEGNSKYDS

-218 ETATNTLKIGFSST
+218 ETATNTLKVGLSST
-232 KIPNTVT
+232 IIPNTVT

-262 IENEAF
+262 IDNSAF
-268 KDCKSLETVSLPNSL
+268 SDCKSLETVSLPNSL
-283 ERIYPFAFRNSNI
+283 ESIYPLAFQNSNI
-296 SSISIPAGVKY
+296 SSISIPAGVKGIGENAFY
-307 ISEDVF
+307 
-313 DGCNNLSTITVSN
+313 GCENLSTITVSN

-347 ILRGSSSTIIPNT
+347 ILRGSSN
-360 VTTIGA
+360 
-366 RAFEGTTLKRIVI
+366 
-379 PEGVTLIGDGAFCDC
+379 
-394 KSLETV
+394 
-400 SLPNSLER
+400 
-408 ICSIAFS
+408 
-415 SSKISSIYIPAGV
+415 
-428 KDISESAF
+428 
-436 FQCEN
+436 
-441 LSTIT
+441 
-446 VSNENTKYDSRDN
+446 
-459 CNALIETATNTL
+459 
-471 LQGSSSTVIPN
+471 TVIPN
-482 SVTAIGGRAFQRSN
+482 SVTAIGRNAFRGSN
-496 IAEMVIPNSVTAIEA
+496 
-511 YTFQGSKIAKIVI
+511 IAKIVI
-524 PESVKKIGQ
+524 PASVKNIGQ
-533 LAFLDCNSLTTVVCK
+533 WAFQDCKSLTTVVCK
-548 SKSVIDISGVP
+548 SKSVIDVSGLL
-559 PFFPLSNAILYVPAE
+559 PFDPLPNATLYVPAE
-574 SVEAYKVANGWSR
+574 SIEVYKAANEWSK

-593 LPFVD
+593 LPYAD
-598 INITAAGKTTY
+598 ITITAAGKTTY
-609 CSSNALDFTNVEGV
+609 CSSYALDFTNVEGV

-737 GFEDDIT
+737 GFEDDMT

>member
-1 MASRSLRSEKHKINL
+1 MASRSFRSEKHKINL

-40 VLKSVMFC
+40 VLKSVMLC
-48 GLLLC
+48 GLLMG
-53 AGSLSATTSH
+53 ASSLSATTSH
-63 TILSEE
+63 AILTEE

-128 IKEIRTIQNDAF
+128 IKEIRVIEDEAF
-140 ADCKNLTSV
+140 ADCNNLTSV
-149 TFYPNDNKPVWEISG
+149 TFYPNDNKPVWEIKG
-164 DAFRNCVSLK
+164 NAFRNCVSLK

-179 AYVHKIENTV
+179 ADVHKIENTV
-189 FSGCTN
+189 FHICTN

-262 IENEAF
+262 IGNGAF

-283 ERIYPFAFRNSNI
+283 ERIYPSAFRNSKI
-296 SSISIPAGVKY
+296 SSISIPAGVKD

-313 DGCNNLSTITVSN
+313 YDCNNLSTITVSN

-347 ILRGSSSTIIPNT
+347 ILRGSSST
-360 VTTIGA
+360 
-366 RAFEGTTLKRIVI
+366 
-379 PEGVTLIGDGAFCDC
+379 
-394 KSLETV
+394 
-400 SLPNSLER
+400 
-408 ICSIAFS
+408 
-415 SSKISSIYIPAGV
+415 
-428 KDISESAF
+428 
-436 FQCEN
+436 
-441 LSTIT
+441 
-446 VSNENTKYDSRDN
+446 
-459 CNALIETATNTL
+459 
-471 LQGSSSTVIPN
+471 VIPN
-482 SVTAIGGRAFQRSN
+482 SVTAIGANAFR
-496 IAEMVIPNSVTAIEA
+496 
-511 YTFQGSKIAKIVI
+511 YSKIAKIVI
-524 PESVKKIGQ
+524 PASVKNIGQ
-533 LAFLDCNSLTTVVCK
+533 WAFQDCKSLTTVVCK
-548 SKSVIDISGVP
+548 SKSVIDVSGLL
-559 PFFPLSNAILYVPAE
+559 PFDPLPNATLYVPAE
-574 SVEAYKVANGWSR
+574 SIEVYKAANEWSK

-593 LPFVD
+593 LPYAD
-598 INITAAGKTTY
+598 ITITAAGKTTY
-609 CSSNALDFTNVEGV
+609 CSSYALDFTNVEGV

-664 FCETDITYANLM
+664 FCKTDITYANLM

-737 GFEDDIT
+737 DFEDDMT

>member
-1 MASRSLRSEKHKINL
+1 
-16 NYHNL
+16 
-21 TRSHQTQSIFMI
+21 MI

-48 GLLLC
+48 GLLMC
-53 AGSLSATTSH
+53 ASSLSATTSH
-63 TILSEE
+63 AILMEE

-79 RGYDR
+79 TGYDR

-128 IKEIRTIQNDAF
+128 IKEIRTIQDDAF

-149 TFYPNDNKPVWEISG
+149 TFYPNDYKPVRKISG
-164 DAFRNCVSLK
+164 NAFRNCVSLK

-179 AYVHKIENTV
+179 ASVYEIERRV
-189 FSGCTN
+189 FEGCTS

-218 ETATNTLKIGFSST
+218 ETATNTLKIGLSST

-262 IENEAF
+262 IGNRAF
-268 KDCKSLETVSLPNSL
+268 GECKSLETVSLPNSL
-283 ERIYPFAFRNSNI
+283 ERIGYLAFYDSNI
-296 SSISIPAGVKY
+296 SSISIPAGVKD

-313 DGCNNLSTITVSN
+313 NGCENLSTITVSN

-347 ILRGSSSTIIPNT
+347 IL
-360 VTTIGA
+360 
-366 RAFEGTTLKRIVI
+366 
-379 PEGVTLIGDGAFCDC
+379 
-394 KSLETV
+394 
-400 SLPNSLER
+400 
-408 ICSIAFS
+408 
-415 SSKISSIYIPAGV
+415 
-428 KDISESAF
+428 
-436 FQCEN
+436 
-441 LSTIT
+441 
-446 VSNENTKYDSRDN
+446 
-459 CNALIETATNTL
+459 
-471 LQGSSSTVIPN
+471 QGSSSTVIPN
-482 SVTAIGGRAFQRSN
+482 SVTAIGAKAFQGSKIAKIVIPNSVTAIGEYAFQGSN
-496 IAEMVIPNSVTAIEA
+496 IAEIIIPNSVTAIEA
-511 YTFQGSKIAKIVI
+511 YSFQGSKIAKIVI
-524 PESVKKIGQ
+524 PESVKKIGRM
-533 LAFLDCNSLTTVVCK
+533 AFLDCKSLTTVVCK
-548 SKSVIDISGVP
+548 SKSVIDVSGLY
-559 PFFPLSNAILYVPAE
+559 PFFPLPNAILYVPAE
-574 SVEAYKVANGWSR
+574 SIEAYKAANVWR
-587 FSNIQP
+587 EFSNIQP

-737 GFEDDIT
+737 GFEDDMT

>member
-1 MASRSLRSEKHKINL
+1 
-16 NYHNL
+16 
-21 TRSHQTQSIFMI
+21 MI

-69 ETQPTDEVIA
+69 EAQPTDEVIA
-79 RGYDR
+79 TGYDTKL
-84 QANVNCILY
+84 NVNCILY
-93 KSGYLEVYSSGGN
+93 KSGLLKVYSTGGR
-106 SYLSSIGFMIGS
+106 SYMSSIDYMIDS
-118 DKKDLIKTVS
+118 DKKDLIKTVY
-128 IKEIRTIQNDAF
+128 IEHIDVIENVAF
-140 ADCKNLTSV
+140 ANCKNLTSV
-149 TFYPNDNKPVWEISG
+149 TFCPNDNKPVEAIK
-164 DAFRNCVSLK
+164 DNAFRGCVSLK

-179 AYVHKIENTV
+179 ASVSNIETSV
-189 FSGCTN
+189 FQGCTS
-195 LESIVVEEGNSTYDS
+195 LESIVVEEGNSKYDS

-218 ETATNTLKIGFSST
+218 ETATNTLKVGLSST
-232 KIPNTVT
+232 IIPNTVT

-249 TLKSIVIPEGVTL
+249 TLKSIVIPEGVTQ

-268 KDCKSLETVSLPNSL
+268 SKCKSLETVSLPNSL
-283 ERIYPFAFRNSNI
+283 ERIYYNAFQYSNI

-307 ISEDVF
+307 IYDDAF
-313 DGCNNLSTITVSN
+313 YGCENLSTITVSN

-347 ILRGSSSTIIPNT
+347 ILRGSSSTVIPNS
-360 VTTIGA
+360 VTTIG
-366 RAFEGTTLKRIVI
+366 RNAFRGTTLKSIVI

-408 ICSIAFS
+408 ICSLAFCG
-415 SSKISSIYIPAGV
+415 SKISSIYIPAGV
-428 KDISESAF
+428 KDISERVF
-436 FQCEN
+436 DGCEN

-446 VSNENTKYDSRDN
+446 VSNGNTKYDSRDN
-459 CNALIETATNTL
+459 CNALIETATNTI

-482 SVTAIGGRAFQRSN
+482 SVTAIGEYAFRGSN
-496 IAEMVIPNSVTAIEA
+496 IAEIIIPNSVTAIEA
-511 YTFQGSKIAKIVI
+511 YSFQGSKIAKIVI
-524 PESVKKIGQ
+524 PESVKKIGRM
-533 LAFLDCNSLTTVVCK
+533 AFLDCNSLTTVVCK
-548 SKSVIDISGVP
+548 SKSVIDVSGLY
-559 PFFPLSNAILYVPAE
+559 PFFPLPNAILYVPAE
-574 SVEAYKVANGWSR
+574 SVEAYKVANVWR
-587 FSNIQP
+587 EFSNIQP
-593 LPFVD
+593 LPYAY

-709 NDAVVPANKAYLSIP
+709 NNAVVPANKAYLSIP

-737 GFEDDIT
+737 GFEDDMT

>member
-1 MASRSLRSEKHKINL
+1 
-16 NYHNL
+16 
-21 TRSHQTQSIFMI
+21 MI

-48 GLLLC
+48 GLLMC
-53 AGSLSATTSH
+53 ANSLSATTSH

-128 IKEIRTIQNDAF
+128 IKEIRVIEDEAF
-140 ADCKNLTSV
+140 ADCNNLTSV
-149 TFYPNDNKPVWEISG
+149 TFYPNDNKPVWEIKG
-164 DAFRNCVSLK
+164 NAFRNCVSLK

-179 AYVHKIENTV
+179 ASVSKIETSA
-189 FSGCTN
+189 FQGCTS
-195 LESIVVEEGNSTYDS
+195 LESIVVEEGNSKYDS

-218 ETATNTLKIGFSST
+218 ETATKTLKVGLSST
-232 KIPNTVT
+232 IIPNTVT

-262 IENEAF
+262 IDNSAF
-268 KDCKSLETVSLPNSL
+268 SDCKSLETVSLPNSL
-283 ERIYPFAFRNSNI
+283 ERIYPLAFQNSNI
-296 SSISIPAGVKY
+296 SSISIPAGVKGIGENAFY
-307 ISEDVF
+307 
-313 DGCNNLSTITVSN
+313 GCENLSTITVSN

-347 ILRGSSSTIIPNT
+347 ILRGSSN
-360 VTTIGA
+360 
-366 RAFEGTTLKRIVI
+366 
-379 PEGVTLIGDGAFCDC
+379 
-394 KSLETV
+394 
-400 SLPNSLER
+400 
-408 ICSIAFS
+408 
-415 SSKISSIYIPAGV
+415 
-428 KDISESAF
+428 
-436 FQCEN
+436 
-441 LSTIT
+441 
-446 VSNENTKYDSRDN
+446 
-459 CNALIETATNTL
+459 
-471 LQGSSSTVIPN
+471 TVIPN
-482 SVTAIGGRAFQRSN
+482 SVTAIERNAFRGSN
-496 IAEMVIPNSVTAIEA
+496 
-511 YTFQGSKIAKIVI
+511 IAKIVI
-524 PESVKKIGQ
+524 PASVKNIGQ
-533 LAFLDCNSLTTVVCK
+533 WAFQDCKSLTTVVCK
-548 SKSVIDISGVP
+548 SKSVIDVSGLL
-559 PFFPLSNAILYVPAE
+559 PFDPLPNATLYVPAE
-574 SVEAYKVANGWSR
+574 SIEAYKAANEWSK

-593 LPFVD
+593 LPYAD

-609 CSSNALDFTNVEGV
+609 CSSYSLDFTNVEGV

-709 NDAVVPANKAYLSIP
+709 NNAVVPANKAYLSIP

-737 GFEDDIT
+737 GFEDDMT

>member
-1 MASRSLRSEKHKINL
+1 ML
-16 NYHNL
+16 
-21 TRSHQTQSIFMI
+21 
-33 SFNFKRN
+33 
-40 VLKSVMFC
+40 C
-48 GLLLC
+48 GLLMG
-53 AGSLSATTSH
+53 ASSLSATTSH
-63 TILSEE
+63 AILTEE

-128 IKEIRTIQNDAF
+128 IKEIRVIEDEAF
-140 ADCKNLTSV
+140 ADCNNLTSV
-149 TFYPNDNKPVWEISG
+149 TFYPNDNKPVWEIKG
-164 DAFRNCVSLK
+164 NAFRNCVSLK

-179 AYVHKIENTV
+179 ASVSKIETSA
-189 FSGCTN
+189 FQGCTS
-195 LESIVVEEGNSTYDS
+195 LESIVVEEGNSKYDS

-218 ETATNTLKIGFSST
+218 ETATKTLKVGLSST
-232 KIPNTVT
+232 IIPNTVT

-262 IENEAF
+262 IDNSAF
-268 KDCKSLETVSLPNSL
+268 SDCKSLETVSLPNSL
-283 ERIYPFAFRNSNI
+283 ERIYPLAFQNSNI
-296 SSISIPAGVKY
+296 SSISIPAGVKGIGENAFY
-307 ISEDVF
+307 
-313 DGCNNLSTITVSN
+313 GCENLSTITVSN

-347 ILRGSSSTIIPNT
+347 ILRGSSST
-360 VTTIGA
+360 
-366 RAFEGTTLKRIVI
+366 
-379 PEGVTLIGDGAFCDC
+379 
-394 KSLETV
+394 
-400 SLPNSLER
+400 
-408 ICSIAFS
+408 
-415 SSKISSIYIPAGV
+415 
-428 KDISESAF
+428 
-436 FQCEN
+436 
-441 LSTIT
+441 
-446 VSNENTKYDSRDN
+446 
-459 CNALIETATNTL
+459 
-471 LQGSSSTVIPN
+471 VIPN
-482 SVTAIGGRAFQRSN
+482 SVTTIERNAFR
-496 IAEMVIPNSVTAIEA
+496 
-511 YTFQGSKIAKIVI
+511 GLKIAKIVI
-524 PESVKKIGQ
+524 PASVKNIGQ
-533 LAFLDCNSLTTVVCK
+533 WAFQDCKSLTTVVCK
-548 SKSVIDISGVP
+548 SKSVIDVSGLL
-559 PFFPLSNAILYVPAE
+559 PFDPLPNATLYVPAE
-574 SVEAYKVANGWSR
+574 SIEAYKAANEWSK

-593 LPFVD
+593 LPYAD
-598 INITAAGKTTY
+598 ITITAAGKTTY
-609 CSSNALDFTNVEGV
+609 CSSYALDFTNVEGV

-653 IFGKEGQYEVP
+653 VFGKEGQYEVP
-664 FCETDITYANLM
+664 FCKTDITYANLM

-737 GFEDDIT
+737 GFEDDMT

>member
-1 MASRSLRSEKHKINL
+1 ML
-16 NYHNL
+16 
-21 TRSHQTQSIFMI
+21 
-33 SFNFKRN
+33 
-40 VLKSVMFC
+40 C
-48 GLLLC
+48 GLLMG
-53 AGSLSATTSH
+53 ASSLSATTSH
-63 TILSEE
+63 AILTEE

-128 IKEIRTIQNDAF
+128 IKEIRVIEDEAF
-140 ADCKNLTSV
+140 ADCNNLTSV
-149 TFYPNDNKPVWEISG
+149 TFYPNDNKPVWEIKG
-164 DAFRNCVSLK
+164 NAFRNCVSLK

-179 AYVHKIENTV
+179 ASVSKIETSA
-189 FSGCTN
+189 FQGCTS
-195 LESIVVEEGNSTYDS
+195 LESIVVEEGNSKYDS

-218 ETATNTLKIGFSST
+218 ETATKTLKVGLSST
-232 KIPNTVT
+232 IIPNTVT

-262 IENEAF
+262 IVNSAF
-268 KDCKSLETVSLPNSL
+268 SDCKSLETVSLPNSL
-283 ERIYPFAFRNSNI
+283 ERIYPLAFQNSNI
-296 SSISIPAGVKY
+296 SSISIPAGVKGIGENAFY
-307 ISEDVF
+307 
-313 DGCNNLSTITVSN
+313 GCENLSTITVSN

-347 ILRGSSSTIIPNT
+347 ILRGSSST
-360 VTTIGA
+360 
-366 RAFEGTTLKRIVI
+366 
-379 PEGVTLIGDGAFCDC
+379 
-394 KSLETV
+394 
-400 SLPNSLER
+400 
-408 ICSIAFS
+408 
-415 SSKISSIYIPAGV
+415 
-428 KDISESAF
+428 
-436 FQCEN
+436 
-441 LSTIT
+441 
-446 VSNENTKYDSRDN
+446 
-459 CNALIETATNTL
+459 
-471 LQGSSSTVIPN
+471 VIPN
-482 SVTAIGGRAFQRSN
+482 SVTTIERNAFR
-496 IAEMVIPNSVTAIEA
+496 
-511 YTFQGSKIAKIVI
+511 GLKIAKIVI
-524 PESVKKIGQ
+524 PASVKNIGQ
-533 LAFLDCNSLTTVVCK
+533 WAFQDCKSLTTVVCK
-548 SKSVIDISGVP
+548 SKSVIDVSGLL
-559 PFFPLSNAILYVPAE
+559 PFDPLPNATLYVPAE
-574 SVEAYKVANGWSR
+574 SIEAYKAANEWSK

-593 LPFVD
+593 LPYAD
-598 INITAAGKTTY
+598 ITITAAGKTTY
-609 CSSNALDFTNVEGV
+609 CSSYALDFTNVEGV

-653 IFGKEGQYEVP
+653 VFGKEGQYEVP
-664 FCETDITYANLM
+664 FCKTDITYANLM

-737 GFEDDIT
+737 GFEDDMT

>member
-1 MASRSLRSEKHKINL
+1 
-16 NYHNL
+16 
-21 TRSHQTQSIFMI
+21 MI

-40 VLKSVMFC
+40 VLKSVMLC
-48 GLLLC
+48 GLLMC
-53 AGSLSATTSH
+53 ASSLSATSSH
-63 TILSEE
+63 AILLEE

-128 IKEIRTIQNDAF
+128 IKEIRVIEDEAF
-140 ADCKNLTSV
+140 ADCNNLTSV
-149 TFYPNDNKPVWEISG
+149 TFHPNDNKPVWEIKG
-164 DAFRNCVSLK
+164 NAFRGCVSLK

-179 AYVHKIENTV
+179 ASVSKIETSA
-189 FSGCTN
+189 FQGCTN

-218 ETATNTLKIGFSST
+218 ETATNTLKVGLSST
-232 KIPNTVT
+232 IIPNTVT

-262 IENEAF
+262 IDNSAF
-268 KDCKSLETVSLPNSL
+268 SDCKSLETVSLPNSL
-283 ERIYPFAFRNSNI
+283 ERIYPLAFQNSNI
-296 SSISIPAGVKY
+296 SSISIPAGVKSLDY
-307 ISEDVF
+307 SSFE
-313 DGCNNLSTITVSN
+313 GCENLSTITVSN
-326 GNTKYDSRDN
+326 GNAKYDSRDN

-347 ILRGSSSTIIPNT
+347 ILRGSSST
-360 VTTIGA
+360 
-366 RAFEGTTLKRIVI
+366 
-379 PEGVTLIGDGAFCDC
+379 
-394 KSLETV
+394 
-400 SLPNSLER
+400 
-408 ICSIAFS
+408 
-415 SSKISSIYIPAGV
+415 
-428 KDISESAF
+428 
-436 FQCEN
+436 
-441 LSTIT
+441 
-446 VSNENTKYDSRDN
+446 
-459 CNALIETATNTL
+459 
-471 LQGSSSTVIPN
+471 VIPN
-482 SVTAIGGRAFQRSN
+482 SVTAIGANAFR
-496 IAEMVIPNSVTAIEA
+496 
-511 YTFQGSKIAKIVI
+511 YSKIAKIVI
-524 PESVKKIGQ
+524 PASVKNIGQ
-533 LAFLDCNSLTTVVCK
+533 WAFQDCKSLTTVVCK
-548 SKSVIDISGVP
+548 SKSVIDVSGLL
-559 PFFPLSNAILYVPAE
+559 PFDPLPNATLYVPAE
-574 SVEAYKVANGWSR
+574 SIEAYKAANEWSK

-700 ADGVMFYLA
+700 VDGVMFYLA

-737 GFEDDIT
+737 GFEDDMT

>member
-1 MASRSLRSEKHKINL
+1 
-16 NYHNL
+16 
-21 TRSHQTQSIFMI
+21 MI

-40 VLKSVMFC
+40 VLKSVMLC
-48 GLLLC
+48 GLLMC
-53 AGSLSATTSH
+53 ASSLSATSSH
-63 TILSEE
+63 AILMEE

-128 IKEIRTIQNDAF
+128 IKEIRVIEDEAF
-140 ADCKNLTSV
+140 ADCNNLTSV
-149 TFYPNDNKPVWEISG
+149 TFYPNDNKPVWEIKG
-164 DAFRNCVSLK
+164 NAFRNCVSLK

-179 AYVHKIENTV
+179 ASVSKIETSA
-189 FSGCTN
+189 FQGCTS
-195 LESIVVEEGNSTYDS
+195 LESIVVEEGNSKYDS

-218 ETATNTLKIGFSST
+218 ETATNTLKVGLSST

-262 IENEAF
+262 IDNSAF
-268 KDCKSLETVSLPNSL
+268 SDCKSLETVSLPNSL
-283 ERIYPFAFRNSNI
+283 ESIYPLAFQNSNI
-296 SSISIPAGVKY
+296 SSISIPAGVKGIGENAFY
-307 ISEDVF
+307 
-313 DGCNNLSTITVSN
+313 GCENLSTITVSN
-326 GNTKYDSRDN
+326 GNAKYDSRDN

-347 ILRGSSSTIIPNT
+347 ILRGSSST
-360 VTTIGA
+360 
-366 RAFEGTTLKRIVI
+366 
-379 PEGVTLIGDGAFCDC
+379 
-394 KSLETV
+394 
-400 SLPNSLER
+400 
-408 ICSIAFS
+408 
-415 SSKISSIYIPAGV
+415 
-428 KDISESAF
+428 
-436 FQCEN
+436 
-441 LSTIT
+441 
-446 VSNENTKYDSRDN
+446 
-459 CNALIETATNTL
+459 
-471 LQGSSSTVIPN
+471 VIPN
-482 SVTAIGGRAFQRSN
+482 SVTTIERNAFR
-496 IAEMVIPNSVTAIEA
+496 
-511 YTFQGSKIAKIVI
+511 GSKIAKIVI
-524 PESVKKIGQ
+524 PASVKNIGQ
-533 LAFLDCNSLTTVVCK
+533 WAFQDCKSLTTVVCK
-548 SKSVIDISGVP
+548 SKSVIDVSGLL
-559 PFFPLSNAILYVPAE
+559 PFDPLPNATLYVPAE
-574 SVEAYKVANGWSR
+574 SLEAYKAANEWSK

-593 LPFVD
+593 LPYAD

-609 CSSNALDFTNVEGV
+609 CSSYALDFTNVEGV

-664 FCETDITYANLM
+664 FCKTDITYANLM

-700 ADGVMFYLA
+700 VDGVMFYLA

-737 GFEDDIT
+737 GFEDDMT

>member
-1 MASRSLRSEKHKINL
+1 
-16 NYHNL
+16 
-21 TRSHQTQSIFMI
+21 
-33 SFNFKRN
+33 
-40 VLKSVMFC
+40 MFC

>member
-1 MASRSLRSEKHKINL
+1 M
-16 NYHNL
+16 
-21 TRSHQTQSIFMI
+21 
-33 SFNFKRN
+33 
-40 VLKSVMFC
+40 
-48 GLLLC
+48 
-53 AGSLSATTSH
+53 
-63 TILSEE
+63 
-69 ETQPTDEVIA
+69 
-79 RGYDR
+79 
-84 QANVNCILY
+84 
-93 KSGYLEVYSSGGN
+93 
-106 SYLSSIGFMIGS
+106 
-118 DKKDLIKTVS
+118 
-128 IKEIRTIQNDAF
+128 
-140 ADCKNLTSV
+140 
-149 TFYPNDNKPVWEISG
+149 
-164 DAFRNCVSLK
+164 
-174 SITIP
+174 
-179 AYVHKIENTV
+179 
-189 FSGCTN
+189 
-195 LESIVVEEGNSTYDS
+195 EEGNSTYDS
-210 RDNCNAVI
+210 RDNCNAII

-737 GFEDDIT
+737 GFEDDMT

>member
-1 MASRSLRSEKHKINL
+1 
-16 NYHNL
+16 
-21 TRSHQTQSIFMI
+21 MI

-40 VLKSVMFC
+40 VLKSVMLC
-48 GLLLC
+48 GLLMC
-53 AGSLSATTSH
+53 ASSLSATSSH
-63 TILSEE
+63 AILMEE
-69 ETQPTDEVIA
+69 ETQPADEVIA

-93 KSGYLEVYSSGGN
+93 KSGYLEVYSSGGY
-106 SYLSSIGFMIGS
+106 SYLSSIGYMIGS

-128 IKEIRTIQNDAF
+128 IKEIRVIEDEAF
-140 ADCKNLTSV
+140 ADCNNLTSV
-149 TFYPNDNKPVWEISG
+149 TFYPNDNKPVWEIKG
-164 DAFRNCVSLK
+164 NAFRNCVSLK

-179 AYVHKIENTV
+179 ASVSKIETSA
-189 FSGCTN
+189 FQGCTS
-195 LESIVVEEGNSTYDS
+195 LESIVVEEGNSKYDS

-218 ETATNTLKIGFSST
+218 ETATNTLKIGLSST
-232 KIPNTVT
+232 IIPNTVT

-262 IENEAF
+262 IDNSAF
-268 KDCKSLETVSLPNSL
+268 SDCKSLETVSLPNSL
-283 ERIYPFAFRNSNI
+283 ERIYPLAFQNSNI
-296 SSISIPAGVKY
+296 SSISIPAGVKGIGENAFY
-307 ISEDVF
+307 
-313 DGCNNLSTITVSN
+313 GCENLSTITVSN
-326 GNTKYDSRDN
+326 GNAKYDSRDN

-347 ILRGSSSTIIPNT
+347 ILRGSSST
-360 VTTIGA
+360 
-366 RAFEGTTLKRIVI
+366 
-379 PEGVTLIGDGAFCDC
+379 
-394 KSLETV
+394 
-400 SLPNSLER
+400 
-408 ICSIAFS
+408 
-415 SSKISSIYIPAGV
+415 
-428 KDISESAF
+428 
-436 FQCEN
+436 
-441 LSTIT
+441 
-446 VSNENTKYDSRDN
+446 
-459 CNALIETATNTL
+459 
-471 LQGSSSTVIPN
+471 VIPN
-482 SVTAIGGRAFQRSN
+482 SVTTIERNAFR
-496 IAEMVIPNSVTAIEA
+496 
-511 YTFQGSKIAKIVI
+511 GSKIAKIVI
-524 PESVKKIGQ
+524 PASVKNIGQ
-533 LAFLDCNSLTTVVCK
+533 WAFQDCKSLTTVVCK
-548 SKSVIDISGVP
+548 SKSVIDVSGLL
-559 PFFPLSNAILYVPAE
+559 PFDPLPNATLYVPAE
-574 SVEAYKVANGWSR
+574 SLEAYKAANEWSK

-593 LPFVD
+593 LPYAD
-598 INITAAGKTTY
+598 ITITAAGKTTY
-609 CSSNALDFTNVEGV
+609 CSSYALDFTNVEGV

-700 ADGVMFYLA
+700 VDGVMFYLA

-737 GFEDDIT
+737 GFEDDMT

>member
-1 MASRSLRSEKHKINL
+1 ML
-16 NYHNL
+16 
-21 TRSHQTQSIFMI
+21 
-33 SFNFKRN
+33 
-40 VLKSVMFC
+40 C
-48 GLLLC
+48 GLLMG
-53 AGSLSATTSH
+53 ASSLSATTSH
-63 TILSEE
+63 AILTEE

-128 IKEIRTIQNDAF
+128 IKEIRVIEDEAF
-140 ADCKNLTSV
+140 ADCNNLTSV
-149 TFYPNDNKPVWEISG
+149 TFYPNDNKPVWEIKG
-164 DAFRNCVSLK
+164 NAFRNCVSLK

-179 AYVHKIENTV
+179 ADVHKIENTV
-189 FSGCTN
+189 FHICTN

-262 IENEAF
+262 IGNGAF

-283 ERIYPFAFRNSNI
+283 ERIYPSAFRNSKI
-296 SSISIPAGVKY
+296 SSISIPAGVKD

-313 DGCNNLSTITVSN
+313 YDCNNLSTITVSN

-347 ILRGSSSTIIPNT
+347 ILRGSSST
-360 VTTIGA
+360 
-366 RAFEGTTLKRIVI
+366 
-379 PEGVTLIGDGAFCDC
+379 
-394 KSLETV
+394 
-400 SLPNSLER
+400 
-408 ICSIAFS
+408 
-415 SSKISSIYIPAGV
+415 
-428 KDISESAF
+428 
-436 FQCEN
+436 
-441 LSTIT
+441 
-446 VSNENTKYDSRDN
+446 
-459 CNALIETATNTL
+459 
-471 LQGSSSTVIPN
+471 VIPN
-482 SVTAIGGRAFQRSN
+482 SVTAIGANAFR
-496 IAEMVIPNSVTAIEA
+496 
-511 YTFQGSKIAKIVI
+511 YSKIAKIVI
-524 PESVKKIGQ
+524 PASVKNIGQ
-533 LAFLDCNSLTTVVCK
+533 WAFQDCKSLTTVVCK
-548 SKSVIDISGVP
+548 SKSVIDVSGLL
-559 PFFPLSNAILYVPAE
+559 PFDPLPNATLYVPAE
-574 SVEAYKVANGWSR
+574 SIEVYKAANEWSK

-593 LPFVD
+593 LPYAD
-598 INITAAGKTTY
+598 ITITAAGKTTY
-609 CSSNALDFTNVEGV
+609 CSSYALDFTNVEGV

-664 FCETDITYANLM
+664 FCKTDITYANLM

-737 GFEDDIT
+737 DFEDDMT

>member
-1 MASRSLRSEKHKINL
+1 
-16 NYHNL
+16 
-21 TRSHQTQSIFMI
+21 MI

-40 VLKSVMFC
+40 VLKSFMFC

-53 AGSLSATTSH
+53 AGSLSATISH
-63 TILSEE
+63 TILTEE

-79 RGYDR
+79 TGYNKKL
-84 QANVNCILY
+84 NVNCILY
-93 KSGYLEVYSSGGN
+93 KSGLLKVYSTGGR
-106 SYLSSIGFMIGS
+106 SYMSSIDYMIDS
-118 DKKDLIKTVS
+118 DKKDLIKTVY
-128 IKEIRTIQNDAF
+128 IEHIDVIENVAF
-140 ADCKNLTSV
+140 ANCKNLTSV
-149 TFYPNDNKPVWEISG
+149 TFCPNDNKPVEEISG
-164 DAFRNCVSLK
+164 NAFRGCVSLK

-179 AYVHKIENTV
+179 ASVSKIETSA
-189 FSGCTN
+189 FQGCTS
-195 LESIVVEEGNSTYDS
+195 LESIVVEEGNSKYDS

-218 ETATNTLKIGFSST
+218 ETATNTLKIGLSST
-232 KIPNTVT
+232 IIPNTVT

-262 IENEAF
+262 IDNSAF
-268 KDCKSLETVSLPNSL
+268 SDCKSLETVSLPNSL
-283 ERIYPFAFRNSNI
+283 ERIYPLAFQNSNI
-296 SSISIPAGVKY
+296 SSISIPAGVKGIGENAFY
-307 ISEDVF
+307 
-313 DGCNNLSTITVSN
+313 GCENLSTITVSN

-347 ILRGSSSTIIPNT
+347 ILRGSSN
-360 VTTIGA
+360 
-366 RAFEGTTLKRIVI
+366 
-379 PEGVTLIGDGAFCDC
+379 
-394 KSLETV
+394 
-400 SLPNSLER
+400 
-408 ICSIAFS
+408 
-415 SSKISSIYIPAGV
+415 
-428 KDISESAF
+428 
-436 FQCEN
+436 
-441 LSTIT
+441 
-446 VSNENTKYDSRDN
+446 
-459 CNALIETATNTL
+459 
-471 LQGSSSTVIPN
+471 TVIPN
-482 SVTAIGGRAFQRSN
+482 SVTTIGRNAFRGSN
-496 IAEMVIPNSVTAIEA
+496 
-511 YTFQGSKIAKIVI
+511 IAKIVI
-524 PESVKKIGQ
+524 PASVKNIGQ
-533 LAFLDCNSLTTVVCK
+533 WAFQDCKSLTTVVCK
-548 SKSVIDISGVP
+548 SKSVIDVSGLL
-559 PFFPLSNAILYVPAE
+559 PFDPLPNATLYVPAE
-574 SVEAYKVANGWSR
+574 SIEVYKAANEWSK

-664 FCETDITYANLM
+664 FCKTDITYANLM

-724 SSVINTP
+724 STVMNTP

-737 GFEDDIT
+737 GFEDDMT

>member
-1 MASRSLRSEKHKINL
+1 
-16 NYHNL
+16 
-21 TRSHQTQSIFMI
+21 
-33 SFNFKRN
+33 
-40 VLKSVMFC
+40 MFC

-93 KSGYLEVYSSGGN
+93 KSGFLKVYSSGGN
-106 SYLSSIGFMIGS
+106 SYLSSIGYMIGS

-128 IKEIRTIQNDAF
+128 IKEIRSIQNEAF

-149 TFYPNDNKPVWEISG
+149 TFYPNDNKPVLEIKG
-164 DAFRNCVSLK
+164 YAFRNCVSLK

-179 AYVHKIENTV
+179 ASVSKIETSA
-189 FSGCTN
+189 FQGCTN

-218 ETATNTLKIGFSST
+218 ETATNTLKVGLSST
-232 KIPNTVT
+232 IIPNTVT
-239 TIGGGAFEGT
+239 TIGGGAFKGT
-249 TLKSIVIPEGVTL
+249 TLKSIVIPEGVTQ

-268 KDCKSLETVSLPNSL
+268 DGCKSLETVSLPNSL
-283 ERIYPFAFRNSNI
+283 ERIYYNAFRYSNI

-307 ISEDVF
+307 IYDYAF
-313 DGCNNLSTITVSN
+313 HGCGNLSTITVSN

-347 ILRGSSSTIIPNT
+347 ILRGTSNTVIPNS
-360 VTTIGA
+360 VTTIE
-366 RAFEGTTLKRIVI
+366 RDAFEGTTLKSIVI
-379 PEGVTLIGDGAFCDC
+379 PEGVTLIGEGAFYDC

-400 SLPNSLER
+400 SLPNSLECIGYR
-408 ICSIAFS
+408 AFYG
-415 SSKISSIYIPAGV
+415 SKISSIYIPAGV
-428 KDISESAF
+428 KDISERVF
-436 FQCEN
+436 DGCEN

-459 CNALIETATNTL
+459 CNALIETATNTI

-482 SVTAIGGRAFQRSN
+482 SVTAIGAKAFQGSKIAKIVIPNSVTAIGAYAFQGSN
-496 IAEMVIPNSVTAIEA
+496 IAEVVIPNSVTAIEA
-511 YTFQGSKIAKIVI
+511 YTFQGSKIAKVVI

-559 PFFPLSNAILYVPAE
+559 TFFPLSNAILYVPAE
-574 SVEAYKVANGWSR
+574 SVEAYKVANGWR
-587 FSNIQP
+587 KFSNIQP

-724 SSVINTP
+724 SSVMNTP

>member
-1 MASRSLRSEKHKINL
+1 M
-16 NYHNL
+16 
-21 TRSHQTQSIFMI
+21 
-33 SFNFKRN
+33 
-40 VLKSVMFC
+40 
-48 GLLLC
+48 
-53 AGSLSATTSH
+53 
-63 TILSEE
+63 
-69 ETQPTDEVIA
+69 
-79 RGYDR
+79 
-84 QANVNCILY
+84 
-93 KSGYLEVYSSGGN
+93 
-106 SYLSSIGFMIGS
+106 
-118 DKKDLIKTVS
+118 
-128 IKEIRTIQNDAF
+128 
-140 ADCKNLTSV
+140 
-149 TFYPNDNKPVWEISG
+149 
-164 DAFRNCVSLK
+164 
-174 SITIP
+174 
-179 AYVHKIENTV
+179 
-189 FSGCTN
+189 
-195 LESIVVEEGNSTYDS
+195 
-210 RDNCNAVI
+210 
-218 ETATNTLKIGFSST
+218 
-232 KIPNTVT
+232 
-239 TIGGGAFEGT
+239 
-249 TLKSIVIPEGVTL
+249 
-262 IENEAF
+262 
-268 KDCKSLETVSLPNSL
+268 
-283 ERIYPFAFRNSNI
+283 
-296 SSISIPAGVKY
+296 
-307 ISEDVF
+307 
-313 DGCNNLSTITVSN
+313 
-326 GNTKYDSRDN
+326 
-336 CNALIETATNT
+336 
-347 ILRGSSSTIIPNT
+347 
-360 VTTIGA
+360 
-366 RAFEGTTLKRIVI
+366 
-379 PEGVTLIGDGAFCDC
+379 
-394 KSLETV
+394 
-400 SLPNSLER
+400 
-408 ICSIAFS
+408 
-415 SSKISSIYIPAGV
+415 
-428 KDISESAF
+428 
-436 FQCEN
+436 
-441 LSTIT
+441 
-446 VSNENTKYDSRDN
+446 
-459 CNALIETATNTL
+459 
-471 LQGSSSTVIPN
+471 
-482 SVTAIGGRAFQRSN
+482 
-496 IAEMVIPNSVTAIEA
+496 
-511 YTFQGSKIAKIVI
+511 
-524 PESVKKIGQ
+524 
-533 LAFLDCNSLTTVVCK
+533 AFLDCNSLTTVVCK

>member
-1 MASRSLRSEKHKINL
+1 
-16 NYHNL
+16 
-21 TRSHQTQSIFMI
+21 MI

-724 SSVINTP
+724 SSVINPP

>member
-1 MASRSLRSEKHKINL
+1 M
-16 NYHNL
+16 
-21 TRSHQTQSIFMI
+21 
-33 SFNFKRN
+33 
-40 VLKSVMFC
+40 
-48 GLLLC
+48 
-53 AGSLSATTSH
+53 
-63 TILSEE
+63 
-69 ETQPTDEVIA
+69 
-79 RGYDR
+79 
-84 QANVNCILY
+84 
-93 KSGYLEVYSSGGN
+93 
-106 SYLSSIGFMIGS
+106 
-118 DKKDLIKTVS
+118 
-128 IKEIRTIQNDAF
+128 
-140 ADCKNLTSV
+140 
-149 TFYPNDNKPVWEISG
+149 
-164 DAFRNCVSLK
+164 
-174 SITIP
+174 
-179 AYVHKIENTV
+179 
-189 FSGCTN
+189 
-195 LESIVVEEGNSTYDS
+195 EEGNSTYDS